1 MWSFLWIADCWVLSD
16 SVVTIY
22 MPMIPEL
29 AMTMLACARIGA
41 VHSVVFAGFS
51 SEALGS
57 RIQAASSEVVV
68 TADHGIRGGKRI
80 PLKDIVNA
88 AVEHVKDKNLVK
100 NVLVWERK
108 YEGPESEAPYEMDA
122 KDVRMDILVDDQRP
136 YCPPEPMEAEENLFI
151 LYTSGSTGLPKVG
164 FEALLRRAHHYGTY
178 AGFFFNN
185 RDLSIQLVAMLCT
198 QRTQRRQHSI
208 W

>member
-1 MWSFLWIADCWVLSD
+1 MSDYRRAYDWVVTSA
-16 SVVTIY
+16 VVTIY

-51 SEALGS
+51 SEALGN

-68 TADHGIRGGKRI
+68 TADHGLRGSKRI

-88 AVEHVKDKNLVK
+88 AVEHVKDKDLVK
-100 NVLVWERK
+100 NVLVWERN
-108 YEGPESEAPYEMDA
+108 YAGPESEAPYEMNPI
-122 KDVRMDILVDDQRP
+122 DVRMDILVDDQRP

-151 LYTSGSTGLPKVG
+151 LYTSGSTGLPKVRN
-164 FEALLRRAHHYGTY
+164 FVVESLPPTIPSRIAYRFLYRVWFTPLVDTHCMLHTQLRQ
-178 AGFFFNN
+178 
-185 RDLSIQLVAMLCT
+185 LSTL
-198 QRTQRRQHSI
+198 
-208 W
+208 

>member
-1 MWSFLWIADCWVLSD
+1 M
-16 SVVTIY
+16 VTIY

-57 RIQAASSEVVV
+57 RIQAANSEVVV
-68 TADHGIRGGKRI
+68 TADHGIRAGKRI

-88 AVEHVKDKNLVK
+88 AVEHVKDKDLVK
-100 NVLVWERK
+100 NVLVWERS
-108 YEGPESEAPYEMDA
+108 YEGPESAAPYKMDA
-122 KDVRMDILVDDQRP
+122 KDVRMDILVEDQRP

-151 LYTSGSTGLPKVG
+151 LYTSGSTGLPKVSSVLS
-164 FEALLRRAHHYGTY
+164 LLCS
-178 AGFFFNN
+178 
-185 RDLSIQLVAMLCT
+185 L
-198 QRTQRRQHSI
+198 
-208 W
+208 

>member
-1 MWSFLWIADCWVLSD
+1 MVAMFASK
-16 SVVTIY
+16 VVTIY

-51 SEALGS
+51 SEALGN

-68 TADHGIRGGKRI
+68 TADHGVRGGKRI

-88 AVEHVKDKNLVK
+88 AIEHVKDKDLVK
-100 NVLVWERK
+100 YVLVWERN
-108 YEGPESEAPYEMDA
+108 YEGPESEVPYEMNPN
-122 KDVRMDILVDDQRP
+122 DVRMDILVDDQRP

-151 LYTSGSTGLPKVG
+151 LYTSGSTGMPKVCCRN
-164 FEALLRRAHHYGTY
+164 LYV
-178 AGFFFNN
+178 
-185 RDLSIQLVAMLCT
+185 QLFRLCLF
-198 QRTQRRQHSI
+198 SSFCA
-208 W
+208 